1 MYPPGFAVYI
11 ALDHKSDAVSA
22 PPSWLYPE
30 HGRHRGEIMRKLSL
44 VLSVGLLAS
53 TSALAGDYIRE
64 KWFDYPDPTTAP
76 KVTVRCVK
84 EASADVPCPTWDKP
98 LRMCT
103 KSACVGHAYE
113 TELLRVEPTFVVTG
127 PESGEEG
134 VKKAVQAIVAVC
146 TAKAIAGAKGAAAAT
161 PSPEPAA
168 RVGAGLAT
176 GITFFKACI
185 AAADATAV
193 VAGILNQLEFRIDT
207 PTHWAKL

>member
-1 MYPPGFAVYI
+1 M
-11 ALDHKSDAVSA
+11 K
-22 PPSWLYPE
+22 
-30 HGRHRGEIMRKLSL
+30 KLSFVL
-44 VLSVGLLAS
+44 VVGLLAS
-53 TSALAGDYIRE
+53 TSAVAGDYIRE

-84 EASADVPCPTWDKP
+84 EALTDVPCPTLGKP
-98 LRMCT
+98 LRMCI

-146 TAKAIAGAKGAAAAT
+146 TAKAIAGAKGTAAAT
-161 PSPEPAA
+161 PSPEPTA

-176 GITFFKACI
+176 VITFFKACI
-185 AAADATAV
+185 AEANATAV

>member
-1 MYPPGFAVYI
+1 
-11 ALDHKSDAVSA
+11 
-22 PPSWLYPE
+22 
-30 HGRHRGEIMRKLSL
+30 MRKLSL
-44 VLSVGLLAS
+44 VLVVGLLAS
-53 TSALAGDYIRE
+53 TSAVAGDYLRE
-64 KWFDYPDPTTAP
+64 KWFEYPDPTTAP

-84 EASADVPCPTWDKP
+84 EASTDVPCPTLDKP

-146 TAKAIAGAKGAAAAT
+146 SAKAIAGAKGAAATT

-168 RVGAGLAT
+168 RVGAGLVT

-185 AAADATAV
+185 DAADATAV
-193 VAGILNQLEFRIDT
+193 VAGILSQFEFRIDT

>member
-1 MYPPGFAVYI
+1 LY
-11 ALDHKSDAVSA
+11 LEQERHK
-22 PPSWLYPE
+22 
-30 HGRHRGEIMRKLSL
+30 GEIMRKLSVIL
-44 VLSVGLLAS
+44 VVGLTAS
-53 TSALAGDYIRE
+53 TSAMAGDYLRE

-103 KSACVGHAYE
+103 KSACVGHAYD
-113 TELLRVEPTFVVTG
+113 TELLRVEPTFAVSG

-168 RVGAGLAT
+168 RVGAGSAT

-185 AAADATAV
+185 AAANATAV
-193 VAGILNQLEFRIDT
+193 VAGILNQLDFRIDT